1 MSVWQKQQDWR
12 PHAAAPRAV
21 GAPTG
26 RRLGLVLGGGGGK
39 GGAHLGVLAVLEEH
53 GVAPDM
59 IVGTS
64 IGGAIG
70 VLYAAGHSIPAI
82 AEIFRGSALRRIASP
97 DPSRMGLFSNR
108 RRQTMLERIFGDR
121 TFEQLPL
128 PCAVVAAD
136 LLSGEE
142 VVISSGPIVPALLAS
157 TAIPSIF
164 TPVPLGER
172 LLADG
177 GILNNVPTNVA
188 RALGAERMIAV
199 ELTGVEPTFAVPTV
213 APANPISRLTLA
225 PRQFAIAARAIA
237 LLMAQATA
245 ARLAQCPPD
254 LLLQPDVGPLP
265 TLDMNNPEAGY
276 ALGAAAARAAYGKLL
291 ELRAWREGHEGRAT
305 SSAD

>member
-1 MSVWQKQQDWR
+1 MSVWQNQQDRR
-12 PHAAAPRAV
+12 PLPTGPRAAA
-21 GAPTG
+21 APTG

-97 DPSRMGLFSNR
+97 DPSRMGLFGNH
-108 RRQTMLERIFGDR
+108 RRQQMLERIFGDR

-188 RALGAERMIAV
+188 RELGAERMIAV
-199 ELTGVEPTFAVPTV
+199 ELTGVTTAFAVPTA
-213 APANPISRLTLA
+213 APVNPLLRLTLA

-237 LLMAQATA
+237 LLIAQATA

-254 LLLQPDVGPLP
+254 LLIQPDVGALP
-265 TLDMNNPEAGY
+265 TLDMNNPAVGFK
-276 ALGAAAARAAYGKLL
+276 LGAAATRAERSKLL
-291 ELRAWREGHEGRAT
+291 ELRDWREGHVAA
-305 SSAD
+305 SAH

>member
-1 MSVWQKQQDWR
+1 M
-12 PHAAAPRAV
+12 AV
-21 GAPTG
+21 FLDVDFTACDTTFH
-26 RRLGLVLGGGGGK
+26 GGFG
-39 GGAHLGVLAVLEEH
+39 
-53 GVAPDM
+53 
-59 IVGTS
+59 
-64 IGGAIG
+64 
-70 VLYAAGHSIPAI
+70 
-82 AEIFRGSALRRIASP
+82 
-97 DPSRMGLFSNR
+97 NR
-108 RRQTMLERIFGDR
+108 RRQQMLERIFGDR

-199 ELTGVEPTFAVPTV
+199 ELTGLTPTFAVPTA
-213 APANPISRLTLA
+213 APVNPLLRLTLA

-237 LLMAQATA
+237 LLIAQATA

-276 ALGAAAARAAYGKLL
+276 ALGAAAARAERSKLL

-305 SSAD
+305 LRPTDAGHN